1 MEILS
6 IFGLQLVFSLLV
18 YSLIANWLVMPKLNS
33 LPRDKAL
40 FWLILPHTS
49 RHIGLS
55 FLVPGLAT
63 SPLDSAFSV
72 PTAYGDL
79 LAAVLAL
86 VALVALRSGRKGVL
100 ALVWLFNVAGTVD
113 LLLALSHPEVVPN
126 FGAVWFIPTMLVPL
140 LLVSHF
146 LIFKQLLSKKT

>member
-1 MEILS
+1 MEPLT
-6 IFGLQLVFSLLV
+6 IFGLQFLFSLLV
-18 YSLIANWLVMPKLNS
+18 YSLIAKWLVIPKLHS

-55 FLVPGLAT
+55 FLVPGLAVA
-63 SPLDSAFSV
+63 PLDSTFSM

-79 LAAVLAL
+79 LSAILAL
-86 VALVALRSGRKGVL
+86 LTIFALRSGRKGAL
-100 ALVWLFNVAGTVD
+100 ALVWLFNVVGTVD
-113 LLLALSHPEVVPN
+113 LLIALSHPEMVPK

-146 LIFKQLLSKKT
+146 LIFKQLLSRQA